1 MDIGPVELIVL
12 TFPGRTT
19 DARVVK
25 ALSDVVENGDVTVL
39 DVVALS
45 RLADGS
51 LETIDVENLS
61 DIGMAALRLDA
72 HALIAEDD
80 LAAVLEIVSDG
91 IDVDTSA
98 LVIVYEETWARRFAG
113 TVRDSG
119 GEVALHLHVPRDTVE
134 AAMADAESN

>member
-1 MDIGPVELIVL
+1 MDIGPVELLVL

-19 DARVVK
+19 DARVVT
-25 ALSDVVENGDVTVL
+25 ALSDVVANGDVTVL

-51 LETIDVENLS
+51 VETTDVENLGA
-61 DIGMAALRLDA
+61 IGLDGLSIDA
-72 HALIAEDD
+72 HALVAEDD

-91 IDVDTSA
+91 IGVDTSA

-134 AAMADAESN
+134 AAMADADSI